1 MMNIRLCLCANS
13 AGASK
18 SCTAPDTF
26 PAALIITA
34 LVFGLIREES
44 VE

>member
-1 MMNIRLCLCANS
+1 MINIRLCFFANS
-13 AGASK
+13 AGVSK

-34 LVFGLIREES
+34 LVFGVIRVGR